1 MVDTPKRSALFIWWT
16 ADVEVNQIGP
26 EAPAFMP
33 EHVRE
38 QYRLRYASRGRGL
51 LWADARFGARQIEAW
66 PETNIAR
73 MVREGSSG
81 GVVFEEKYLKTMA
94 RPDVPGLVTDFRIRI
109 MVGK

>member
-1 MVDTPKRSALFIWWT
+1 MTHSELFIWWT
-16 ADVEVNQIGP
+16 ADTEVNLLGP

-33 EHVRE
+33 EHMRA
-38 QYRLRYASRGRGL
+38 QYRLRYAARGRGL
-51 LWADARFGARQIEAW
+51 VWADARFGAREIASW

-81 GVVFEEKYLKTMA
+81 GVVFEEKFLKVMTQ
-94 RPDVPGLVTDFRIRI
+94 PSVVGVVTDFRIRI